1 MRSVREIAAFEEF
14 GKRAVFEEDAKELGL
29 EFAGLFDQDG
39 LPAVARP
46 SLRAGG
52 LGEQEDEVV
61 GGEALFGFGEEIF
74 TWREHSF
81 VRVAIEIGTDL
92 QELNQIAGEI
102 SVGGSV
108 GNEKSRQPSSI
119 SG

>member
-1 MRSVREIAAFEEF
+1 M
-14 GKRAVFEEDAKELGL
+14 GL

-61 GGEALFGFGEEIF
+61 GGESLFGFGKEIF
-74 TWREHSF
+74 AGSEHTF
-81 VRVAIEIGTDL
+81 VRVAIYIGTGL